1 MIDTKSVQAKQN
13 GFTESVTATKKMDSK
28 ALLTIGLYAVTSI
41 IIYLLRT
48 SMFYALKGW
57 ILMAILFKASLDDIK
72 KRECED
78 YLSVMILITALINAP
93 ISNIPTMLIGGAIT
107 FILQF
112 VFAVI
117 RPGRYGGADI
127 KISSACSFLLGH
139 YSFGLLALV
148 IGQLSGAIANK
159 ITRHRNKS
167 DDKRVPLVPY
177 LSIGTFL
184 AYLLAG

>member
-1 MIDTKSVQAKQN
+1 MTQANTNQ
-13 GFTESVTATKKMDSK
+13 THVTGISKWKAALKKIDSK

-41 IIYLLRT
+41 IIFLLRT

-78 YLSVMILITALINAP
+78 YLSVMILITALVGAP
-93 ISNIPTMLIGGAIT
+93 LSNIPTMLFGGALV
-107 FILQF
+107 FIIQLI
-112 VFAVI
+112 FAVL
-117 RPGRYGGADI
+117 RPGKYGGADM
-127 KISSACSFLLGH
+127 KISSACAFLLGP
-139 YSFGLLALV
+139 YFGLFALV
-148 IGQLSGAIANK
+148 LGLLTGAVTTK
-159 ITRHRNKS
+159 ITRCKNKS
-167 DDKRVPLVPY
+167 DDKTLPLVPY